1 MELVV
6 VRGNTMGGNGEAEGL
21 TGGSQSGHKQWC
33 WWGLDSGHYETQ
45 ALGEGQGTGDTSI
58 DTNNAGG
65 GRVQNVP
72 MVQYSKLS
80 IVQDMAHWHF
90 GILCQCSNVPMVQW
104 SNVTMIEIKI
114 SRNQIFAKSYS
125 FMSSG
130 KFALYGDSKFTI
142 TLLSGFLLLKII
154 EFVYCHPLVL

>member
-1 MELVV
+1 MKLVVV

-72 MVQYSKLS
+72 MVRTFNSSGHGTL
-80 IVQDMAHWHF
+80 ALWHPVPMF
-90 GILCQCSNVPMVQW
+90 QCSHGPMIQCYRLR
-104 SNVTMIEIKI
+104 
-114 SRNQIFAKSYS
+114 SRFQGIFAKSYS

-130 KFALYGDSKFTI
+130 NFAWYGDSKFTI